1 MTKFD
6 ELTEAYINKV
16 VLRETDG
23 SNLAGSPGSSH
34 NPSMKNNL
42 TEDNIIFNLNEAYK
56 KAINDLAALYVK
68 NGEIKDFQE
77 AKDQA
82 QEYLAELIHNGDVF
96 SFTY

>member
-1 MTKFD
+1 MKFD
-6 ELTEAYINKV
+6 KLTNLYLE
-16 VLRETDG
+16 
-23 SNLAGSPGSSH
+23 SLAGSSGSSH

-68 NGEIKDFQE
+68 NGEIEDFQE

-82 QEYLAELIHNGDVF
+82 QEYLAELIHNGDVL